1 MKITPLLYIAI
12 IIISADSLHAADNH
26 WRTAN
31 DREGIQVVTGSP
43 EGAPE
48 GETWFHLIDDSN
60 ENAANLRHGI
70 KPIMEGSLSFRINI
84 AKPIDISV
92 NLGDGPAS
100 KPAERV
106 VQVIINY
113 SGRVKIQLVKPSV
126 MSDMALNVGEN
137 YDISIRFKPN
147 GENATDVIVD
157 ISQNG
162 VLLET
167 VEAIS
172 PVSRPID
179 MFRITTYNADFD
191 GEFYVTNLAL
201 DGK

>member
-1 MKITPLLYIAI
+1 MKITSILITALLV
-12 IIISADSLHAADNH
+12 SSTLGHAADNY
-26 WRTAN
+26 WKTAN
-31 DREGIQVVTGSP
+31 NREGVQVVTASP

-48 GETWFHLIDDSN
+48 GETWFHLKDDST
-60 ENAANLRHGI
+60 ENSANLRHGI
-70 KPIMEGSLSFRINI
+70 NPITEGSLSFRVNI
-84 AKPIDISV
+84 VKPIDISV

-126 MSDMALNVGEN
+126 LSDMSLNVGEN
-137 YDISIRFKPN
+137 YDISIRFKPS
-147 GENATDVIVD
+147 GENATQVAVD
-157 ISQNG
+157 ISQDG

-172 PVSRPID
+172 PVGRPID

-191 GEFYVTNLAL
+191 GEFYVTNLDL
-201 DGK
+201 QGK

>member
-1 MKITPLLYIAI
+1 MKITSILFAALITTAI
-12 IIISADSLHAADNH
+12 SGYAADNY

-31 DREGIQVVTGSP
+31 DREGIKVVTASP
-43 EGAPE
+43 PGAPE
-48 GETWFHLIDDSN
+48 GETWFHLKDDSD
-60 ENAANLRHGI
+60 ENSANLRHGI
-70 KPIMEGSLSFRINI
+70 DPISEGSLSFRVNI
-84 AKPIDISV
+84 VKPIDISV

-113 SGRVKIQLVKPSV
+113 GGRVKIQLVKPSV
-126 MSDMALNVGEN
+126 MSDMSLKRGEN
-137 YDISIRFKPN
+137 YDISIHFKPS
-147 GENATDVIVD
+147 GENATHVAVD

-179 MFRITTYNADFD
+179 MFRITTYNADLD
-191 GEFYVTNLAL
+191 GEFYVTNLDL
-201 DGK
+201 EGK